1 MLRWGVVAHDEQR
14 PTKDLYESR
23 VHFDDASGEAPTD
36 LPYHYHDCYEVFCSR
51 NTRLAY
57 RVNGAVYE
65 LTRGDILVFNQFDV
79 HQSLAEPGSDYRRH
93 VTIFHP
99 ELIAPWSTPDY
110 DLLRCFERR
119 PAGFSHLIRLSAAD
133 LERYDELFA
142 RGVAART
149 LEPPERDMV
158 QRLVLAELLVV
169 VNRGTPLDPASRSH
183 RTASPDDSARLDE
196 ITRYVDEHL
205 TEDLS
210 LDRLAHRFGT
220 TPNGLNRL
228 CRRAGRITLHQYILR
243 RRLERARLELSRGT
257 SVTEAAYA
265 SGFGNLSHFIRTFR
279 AKTGAS
285 PKEFQRRILERVRAD
300 RSSLSR
306 G

>member
-1 MLRWGVVAHDEQR
+1 MRAHDEQR

-23 VHFDDASGEAPTD
+23 VHFDDASGEAPTN
-36 LPYHYHDCYEVFCSR
+36 LPYHYHDCYEIFCSR
-51 NTRLAY
+51 VEHLAY

-65 LTRGDILVFNQFDV
+65 LDRGDILVFNQFDV
-79 HQSLAEPGSDYRRH
+79 HQSLAEPGREYRRH

-119 PAGFSHLIRLSAAD
+119 PAGFSHLIRLAVRD

-142 RGVAART
+142 RGTEARSLEAA
-149 LEPPERDMV
+149 ERDMV

-169 VNRGTPLDPASRSH
+169 VNRGTPLEPARPVESSV
-183 RTASPDDSARLDE
+183 SPDEHARLEE

-205 TEDLS
+205 ADDLS
-210 LDRLAHRFGT
+210 LDRIADRFGT

-228 CRRAGRITLHQYILR
+228 CRRAGRVTLHQYIVR
-243 RRLERARLELSRGT
+243 RRIERARLVLSRGT
-257 SVTEAAYA
+257 TVTEAAYA
-265 SGFGNLSHFIRTFR
+265 AGFGNLSHFIRTFR
-279 AKTGAS
+279 AKTGVS
-285 PKEFQRRILERVRAD
+285 PKEYQRRILERVRAD
-300 RSSLSR
+300 RPNVSS
-306 G
+306 